1 MRLALCGCH
10 LNNNN
15 CESFTAPLSPMM
27 KKYLNIQTTVL
38 MTSKSTSNLRDH
50 LVERKPSASSSTTLS
65 NVGHSRTASSS
76 TTVATA
82 NQTKNLAA
90 RLTRDKRKD
99 PVSNPAHPPPIRSVQ
114 TSGVVSNP
122 QKTNPPK
129 SSATAT
135 APGPARAVSNP
146 EPKPIVAPMRS
157 QASTHSR
164 TTSTTSTVMASTAP
178 RRLQLSSEPKI
189 TAITSQTA
197 TSGPRR
203 IPMLPPALKKDYEA
217 PKRPASRVDNT
228 VSTTSSKTS
237 MVPPPHPTKKVD
249 ASVPPK
255 KDVPCAKPPVPKFR
269 PETNTNSTARQAASS
284 TTSSSTK
291 PLANSKAKPT
301 WGRAAPPAKPGPG
314 ASQKASAKEVV
325 KKPSSLVSKTAAKA
339 EPPRKRPT
347 TPAMVALPPSPDPE
361 AAPKQE
367 KEAETDSKTQITT
380 GEDVKPES
388 VPSPLPEVQVTIGED
403 DTDKTIQN
411 DEHTQTTVSPTDSR
425 LSTPVTEEA
434 GAVTVEHA
442 EKQGPTSE
450 FQLSSSNEDL
460 PCTPHS
466 SLLPKPAV
474 TNTTAKTPIS
484 ALLFSIE
491 RGFMYSPTTPLS
503 PADCYLPGPNGEIT
517 YNHETHAPRVEGP
530 MQPFNYALHANSK
543 GTLFDGTTPSEEG
556 LKVLSR
562 DIGVMGL
569 EERTKLH
576 GMQMGLPLLEDATVT
591 RNAFVEI
598 NGI

>member
-1 MRLALCGCH
+1 
-10 LNNNN
+10 
-15 CESFTAPLSPMM
+15 M
-27 KKYLNIQTTVL
+27 KKYLNIKTTVL
-38 MTSKSTSNLRDH
+38 MTSKSTSNLRDR
-50 LVERKPSASSSTTLS
+50 LVERKPSASSSRTLS

-99 PVSNPAHPPPIRSVQ
+99 PVSNPAHPPPVRSVQ
-114 TSGVVSNP
+114 TSGVVSKP
-122 QKTNPPK
+122 QKTNPTK
-129 SSATAT
+129 SSAIAT

-164 TTSTTSTVMASTAP
+164 TTSTTSTVVASTAP
-178 RRLQLSSEPKI
+178 RRLQLPSEPKI
-189 TAITSQTA
+189 AAITSQTA
-197 TSGPRR
+197 ASGPRR
-203 IPMLPPALKKDYEA
+203 IPMLPPASKKDHEA
-217 PKRPASRVDNT
+217 SKRPVSRVDNT
-228 VSTTSSKTS
+228 VSTASSKTS
-237 MVPPPHPTKKVD
+237 MLPPPHPTKKVAVD
-249 ASVPPK
+249 SSAPPK
-255 KDVPCAKPPVPKFR
+255 KDVPSAKPPVPKFR
-269 PETNTNSTARQAASS
+269 PETNTNSTARQAALS

-291 PLANSKAKPT
+291 PLKAKPT
-301 WGRAAPPAKPGPG
+301 WGRAAPAAKLGPG
-314 ASQKASAKEVV
+314 TSQKASANQVV

-339 EPPRKRPT
+339 EPPRKRPI

-361 AAPKQE
+361 VALKQE
-367 KEAETDSKTQITT
+367 KEAETDSKPQIAT
-380 GEDVKPES
+380 GEDVEPES
-388 VPSPLPEVQVTIGED
+388 VPSPLPEVEVTNGDD

-411 DEHTQTTVSPTDSR
+411 DEHTQTTVSPADSR
-425 LSTPVTEEA
+425 LPTPVTEEA
-434 GAVTVEHA
+434 GAVVVEHD
-442 EKQGPTSE
+442 EKQGPNSE
-450 FQLSSSNEDL
+450 FQLPPSNEDL
-460 PCTPHS
+460 PCTPQGN
-466 SLLPKPAV
+466 LLPKPAV
-474 TNTTAKTPIS
+474 TNATAKTPIS

-491 RGFMYSPTTPLS
+491 RGFMYSPITPLS

-530 MQPFNYALHANSK
+530 MQPFNYALHK
-543 GTLFDGTTPSEEG
+543 GTRLDGTTPSEEG
-556 LKVLSR
+556 LKVVSR

-591 RNAFVEI
+591 RNAFMEI